1 MITETLFVVL
11 LILNGNLIETVPTEG
26 MHDCLK
32 TKRMATQNIGPDQ
45 AGIFMKC
52 IQVEAEVEMDMGR
65 KRIVKIL
72 TEDVLGN

>member
-1 MITETLFVVL
+1 MKETLFVVL

-32 TKRMATQNIGPDQ
+32 TKRMATQNIGEDQ

-52 IQVEAEVEMDMGR
+52 IQVEAEVEIDMGR

>member
-11 LILNGNLIETVPTEG
+11 LILNGNLIETVATEG

-32 TKRMATQNIGPDQ
+32 TKRVATQNIGPDQ
-45 AGIFMKC
+45 EGIFMKC
-52 IQVEAEVEMDMGR
+52 IQVEAEVEIDMGR

-72 TEDVLGN
+72 TEDILGN